1 MLEPNCPEEDVKVG
15 SATEFE
21 KAKAILRLFPIWST
35 CLVYAKVLVQSS
47 TFFTKQ
53 GMTMDRSVWSGFDI
67 TAASL
72 QVCISLSIVLFVPI
86 YDRIFIP
93 MARKFTNKPSGI
105 TMLQRIGIGIFISS
119 ISMVIAALVETKR
132 LKTTQDH
139 GLIDMPYAT
148 VPMRV
153 WLLVP
158 LDFPRCSPWL
168 GFKSSS
174 MIKSQLNQGV
184 LASPYTSVSLV

>member
-1 MLEPNCPEEDVKVG
+1 
-15 SATEFE
+15 
-21 KAKAILRLFPIWST
+21 
-35 CLVYAKVLVQSS
+35 
-47 TFFTKQ
+47 
-53 GMTMDRSVWSGFDI
+53 MDRSVWSGFDI

-119 ISMVIAALVETKR
+119 ISMAIAALVETKR

-153 WLLVP
+153 WWLVP
-158 LDFPRCSPWL
+158 QYILFGLSEVFAVVGLQESYDQVPTESRSV
-168 GFKSSS
+168 G
-174 MIKSQLNQGV
+174 
-184 LASPYTSVSLV
+184 VSLYLSIFGVGSFLSSFSYLCH